1 MVSPEADAPELEVL
15 GVLGDD
21 PEARIGKPN
30 EDLYGVRFMGDRAYM
45 VTFERIDPL
54 YVIDLSVPTAPTIL
68 GELEVPGFSDLLHQV
83 SNDLLL
89 GLGSS
94 ERRFPKLELY
104 NVSDVSRPISQGL
117 IELGADLDWG
127 YSPAQ
132 YNRYAFTYL
141 AGDTVDRLTVPYAA
155 GGVVDGLCCIY
166 VDRVALFEIRDKASP
181 ADAAIVAVGEVV
193 LTPGSVDGDTRVV
206 LDSEALYVIS
216 RTDLLSGFWSN
227 PEAVSS
233 MRPE

>member
-1 MVSPEADAPELEVL
+1 M
-15 GVLGDD
+15 
-21 PEARIGKPN
+21 
-30 EDLYGVRFMGDRAYM
+30 
-45 VTFERIDPL
+45 
-54 YVIDLSVPTAPTIL
+54 
-68 GELEVPGFSDLLHQV
+68 PGFSDLLHEV
-83 SNDLLL
+83 SDDLLL

-104 NVSDVSRPISQGL
+104 NVSDVARPISQGL

-155 GGVVDGLCCIY
+155 GGVEDGACCIH

-216 RTDLLSGFWSN
+216 RTDLLGGFWSN
-227 PEAVSS
+227 PEAVTS
-233 MRPE
+233 MRQE